1 MAFVTCTWSS
11 SSEHELD
18 WLFHTRDRLP
28 TWIEIIKQCLT
39 DKRYSLYP
47 IMRISINQPVQLNGI
62 RHKRLFW
69 LTCGL
74 KVALED
80 REGRRFEDKG
90 SCQHVP
96 WQAIDQKITQDP
108 SKNEEPQNVYW
119 KFPASCL
126 LEKRTRRKD
135 REQSSGLNSVSVC
148 WILLLGALANGMFLH
163 SHN

>member
-11 SSEHELD
+11 SSEDELD
-18 WLFHTRDRLP
+18 WLFHTRDRP
-28 TWIEIIKQCLT
+28 PAWDIVYIPSWECLST
-39 DKRYSLYP
+39 SRPHD
-47 IMRISINQPVQLNGI
+47 
-62 RHKRLFW
+62 
-69 LTCGL
+69 

-96 WQAIDQKITQDP
+96 WQAIDQKITPYP

-119 KFPASCL
+119 KIPASCL
-126 LEKRTRRKD
+126 LEKCTRRKD
-135 REQSSGLNSVSVC
+135 REQSSGLDSVSVC